1 MSDAPPFPPHEEQE
15 ALPLLHDWATM
26 VNINPRLYYR
36 PQSVDQ
42 LKAMLTGLWQE
53 GVTPDRIRVTGSR
66 HSCSTIFAS
75 DGVIDVSELPKTIV
89 FAPDNSSVTVSS
101 NWVLRD
107 FLIECGKRNKSLS
120 ATGGTDAQTLAG
132 LISTNT
138 APATPKHSMYD
149 GLQWVE
155 YLELDPAGRKVT
167 LKRVMRGDPTFPA
180 MVCSLGVV
188 GILTTV
194 CFNLIDEPY
203 YDTVQSVVKLADV
216 LTNIEATSKKYDFW
230 RINWIQETDEGLLW
244 TANSVPA
251 KDSKPNGDYPPDG
264 SESILK
270 FVYLHIDKLRHS
282 GPLLDTFMKWVL
294 RLVAA
299 TYKTTKATG
308 PLRNMMPVDRTAPLH
323 VAMAEWSFDPKRL
336 DEGRAAVQAYFEKH
350 KWPNLPIEIELV
362 KADDYWMSSWNWG
375 SGYDYLAK
383 MNFQYLTDV
392 CDAAGKQAIS
402 DHLEGLWNHLIAS
415 GIAFKGHWGKI
426 NFMDHAF
433 VKQNYALDR
442 FAPLVSPVLLNDYL
456 SKRLTETT

>member
-149 GLQWVE
+149 LLQWVE
-155 YLELDPAGRKVT
+155 YLALDPKARSVT
-167 LKRVMRGDPTFPA
+167 LKRVTRGDPEFPA
-180 MVCSLGVV
+180 MVCSLGAV

-203 YDTVQSVVKLADV
+203 YDTVQSVVKLADI
-216 LTNIEATSKKYDFW
+216 LTDIEATSKKYEFW

-244 TANSVPA
+244 TANPVPA
-251 KDSKPNGDYPPDG
+251 KDSKPNGDYSPDG

-270 FVYLHIDKLRHS
+270 FIYLHIDLQDDQGHR
-282 GPLLDTFMKWVL
+282 
-294 RLVAA
+294 
-299 TYKTTKATG
+299 TTEEHDA
-308 PLRNMMPVDRTAPLH
+308 
-323 VAMAEWSFDPKRL
+323 
-336 DEGRAAVQAYFEKH
+336 GR
-350 KWPNLPIEIELV
+350 
-362 KADDYWMSSWNWG
+362 
-375 SGYDYLAK
+375 
-383 MNFQYLTDV
+383 
-392 CDAAGKQAIS
+392 
-402 DHLEGLWNHLIAS
+402 
-415 GIAFKGHWGKI
+415 
-426 NFMDHAF
+426 
-433 VKQNYALDR
+433 
-442 FAPLVSPVLLNDYL
+442 
-456 SKRLTETT
+456 